1 MFLGSDFH
9 MPELCNQT
17 NICGSPPAPQ
27 SRHGSL
33 QRNVP
38 AYQSP
43 CWPQTALQLTLAIR
57 NSAFPP
63 GNPQCHLHPLFLG
76 RCCSHPT
83 PPCPGLH
90 WGASWGGGAGCR
102 HWLGAPWTQWGG
114 RGGRAALPLVHVTS
128 QSAGGPG
135 WGGGGG
141 HSLTHAH
148 CLRRLQL
155 CKPGNSGTCR
165 PDLGPQGGPQRD
177 AFLNASVS
185 PSAPPCASVW
195 PSARE
200 MPHHAF

>member
-1 MFLGSDFH
+1 MENRWKIWGDAGSARGRSSGSVSGKRIKRVFLGSDFH

-135 WGGGGG
+135 WGGGWR
-141 HSLTHAH
+141 A
-148 CLRRLQL
+148 Q
-155 CKPGNSGTCR
+155 
-165 PDLGPQGGPQRD
+165 PDACALPT
-177 AFLNASVS
+177 ASAAV
-185 PSAPPCASVW
+185 
-195 PSARE
+195 
-200 MPHHAF
+200 